1 MDYSSNFQ
9 DNIHFSSFD
18 CTSNNI
24 LNWINE
30 NRNIYDWAKDPN
42 SYEMVNLFL
51 FGSKYSHEGKSINI
65 DTLSQI
71 WNIRSSDFSLC
82 NISKNNFVYQI
93 CQDSYESI
101 LSNKPLVNDENS
113 HHALRKMAGLG
124 LYLKQ
129 QQRDTGKVFYDN
141 PQELLHFL
149 ECSNSLKTFHP
160 NLFDRYGFKENINVL
175 CNLQLENELPVQ
187 LVSEIK
193 DSYNKIFN
201 KSTPN
206 KTIKPDLNSTIE
218 KS

>member
-1 MDYSSNFQ
+1 M
-9 DNIHFSSFD
+9 
-18 CTSNNI
+18 
-24 LNWINE
+24 
-30 NRNIYDWAKDPN
+30 
-42 SYEMVNLFL
+42 
-51 FGSKYSHEGKSINI
+51 
-65 DTLSQI
+65 
-71 WNIRSSDFSLC
+71 
-82 NISKNNFVYQI
+82 
-93 CQDSYESI
+93 
-101 LSNKPLVNDENS
+101 
-113 HHALRKMAGLG
+113 
-124 LYLKQ
+124 
-129 QQRDTGKVFYDN
+129 
-141 PQELLHFL
+141 HFL